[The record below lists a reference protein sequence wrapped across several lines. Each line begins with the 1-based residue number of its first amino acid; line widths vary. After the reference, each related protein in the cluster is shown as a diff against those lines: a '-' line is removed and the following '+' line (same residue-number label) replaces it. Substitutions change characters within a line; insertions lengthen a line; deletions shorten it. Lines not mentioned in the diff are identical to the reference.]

1 MPQAPTTEGQ
11 LDHPP
16 TAHRIVT
23 MIAVVIPPL
32 GILAVI
38 GTLWGVAVKPVDLL
52 LFGLFYVVP
61 GLGITVGFH
70 RYFTHRSFET
80 SRPIKTLLAVLGSMT
95 SQGPVCQWVSDH
107 RKHHAHSDVEGDPHS
122 PHVGSGVG
130 LMGAVRGFWHSH
142 VGWLFSTK
150 GLVVRTKYGRD
161 LLEDA
166 IVRNVDR
173 LYFLWVTLGFV
184 LPFAVG
190 YLFDGLRGGLE
201 ATIWGGLVRIAVF
214 QHITWSVNSICHMF
228 GRRDFDVRDESRN
241 NWLLA
246 LPSLGEA
253 WHNNHHAFPSSAVHG
268 LGRFQFDLSALVI
281 RGLEKV
287 GLVWDVKVPDVT
299 SQAGRRRRR
308 LSGSFRTASADS
320 RRALAQDA
328 PGTNRTCDLSLRRAA
343 LYPLS
348 YGRPSATLPAS
359 RAATRPP
366 RASRATSCAPSAT
379 ARR

>member
-1 MPQAPTTEGQ
+1 MTHGCTIEGE
-11 LDHPP
+11 LERPP
-16 TAHRIVT
+16 TAHRIIT
-23 MIAVVIPPL
+23 LLAVVAPPL

-38 GTLWGVAVKPVDLL
+38 GTLWGVAVRPIDLA
-52 LFGLFYVVP
+52 LFALFYLLP

-80 SRPIKTLLAVLGSMT
+80 SRVVKTLLAVLGSMT

-122 PHVGSGVG
+122 PHVGSGSGVLG
-130 LMGAVRGFWHSH
+130 VLRGFWHSH
-142 VGWLFSTK
+142 VGWLFRTK

-161 LLEDA
+161 LLEDT
-166 IVRNVDR
+166 IIRNVDR
-173 LYFLWVTLGFV
+173 LYFVWVALGFAV
-184 LPFAVG
+184 PFVIG
-190 YLFDGLRGGLE
+190 YWLDGVRGGIE
-201 ATIWGGLVRIAVF
+201 ASIWGGLVRIAVF

-281 RGLEKV
+281 RGLEKA
-287 GLVWDVKVPDVT
+287 GLVWDVKVPDLT
-299 SQAGRRRRR
+299 SQTRRR
-308 LSGSFRTASADS
+308 TAAD
-320 RRALAQDA
+320 
-328 PGTNRTCDLSLRRAA
+328 AA
-343 LYPLS
+343 
-348 YGRPSATLPAS
+348 
-359 RAATRPP
+359 
-366 RASRATSCAPSAT
+366 
-379 ARR
+379 

>member
-1 MPQAPTTEGQ
+1 MPQARLIEGE
-11 LDHPP
+11 LERPP
-16 TAHRIVT
+16 TSHRIIT
-23 MIAVVIPPL
+23 LLAVVAPPL
-32 GILAVI
+32 GILVVI
-38 GTLWGVAVKPVDLL
+38 GTLWGVAVRPIDLL
-52 LFGLFYVVP
+52 LFGLFYLIP

-80 SRPIKTLLAVLGSMT
+80 SRAVKSLLAVLGSMT

-122 PHVGSGVG
+122 PHVGNGAGVLG
-130 LMGAVRGFWHSH
+130 IMRGFWHSH
-142 VGWLFSTK
+142 VGWLFRTK

-161 LLEDA
+161 LLEDT
-166 IVRNVDR
+166 IISRIDR
-173 LYFLWVTLGFV
+173 LYFVWVALGFV
-184 LPFAVG
+184 VPFAVG
-190 YLFDGLRGGLE
+190 YLLDGWRGGIE
-201 ATIWGGLVRIAVF
+201 ASVWGGLVRIAVF

-287 GLVWDVKVPDVT
+287 GLVWDVKVPDLT
-299 SQAGRRRRR
+299 SQARRR
-308 LSGSFRTASADS
+308 SA
-320 RRALAQDA
+320 ADA
-328 PGTNRTCDLSLRRAA
+328 A
-343 LYPLS
+343 
-348 YGRPSATLPAS
+348 
-359 RAATRPP
+359 
-366 RASRATSCAPSAT
+366 
-379 ARR
+379 

>member
-1 MPQAPTTEGQ
+1 MAQASTTEGQ
-11 LDHPP
+11 LEHPP
-16 TAHRIVT
+16 AAHRVITLV
-23 MIAVVIPPL
+23 AVVVPPL

-38 GTLWGVAVKPVDLL
+38 GTLWGVAVQPVDLL
-52 LFGLFYVVP
+52 LFTLFYVVP

-80 SRPIKTLLAVLGSMT
+80 SRPVKTLLAVLGSMT

-122 PHVGSGVG
+122 PHVGSGAGV
-130 LMGAVRGFWHSH
+130 MGAVRGFWHSH

-173 LYFLWVTLGFV
+173 LYFLWVMLGFV
-184 LPFAVG
+184 LPFTVG
-190 YLFDGLRGGLE
+190 YLLDGMRGGVE

-281 RGLEKV
+281 RALEKV

-299 SQAGRRRRR
+299 SQARRR
-308 LSGSFRTASADS
+308 TAAD
-320 RRALAQDA
+320 
-328 PGTNRTCDLSLRRAA
+328 AA
-343 LYPLS
+343 
-348 YGRPSATLPAS
+348 
-359 RAATRPP
+359 
-366 RASRATSCAPSAT
+366 
-379 ARR
+379 

>member
-1 MPQAPTTEGQ
+1 MPEVRTTEGE

-16 TAHRIVT
+16 TANQVVT
-23 MIAVVIPPL
+23 LIAVVLPPL

-38 GTLWGVAVKPVDLL
+38 GTLWGVAVQPIDLV
-52 LFGLFYVVP
+52 LFALFYVVP

-80 SRPIKTLLAVLGSMT
+80 SRAVKTLLAVLGSMT

-122 PHVGSGVG
+122 PHVGSGAG
-130 LMGAVRGFWHSH
+130 LRGAFRGFWHSH
-142 VGWLFSTK
+142 VGWLFRTK
-150 GLVVRTKYGRD
+150 GLVVKTKYGRD
-161 LLEDA
+161 LLEDV

-190 YLFDGLRGGLE
+190 YLFDGLRGGVE

-268 LGRFQFDLSALVI
+268 LGRHQFDLSALVI
-281 RGLEKV
+281 RGLEKAR
-287 GLVWDVKVPDVT
+287 LVWDVKVPDVT
-299 SQAGRRRRR
+299 SQAR
-308 LSGSFRTASADS
+308 
-320 RRALAQDA
+320 
-328 PGTNRTCDLSLRRAA
+328 RRAA
-343 LYPLS
+343 
-348 YGRPSATLPAS
+348 AD
-359 RAATRPP
+359 AA
-366 RASRATSCAPSAT
+366 
-379 ARR
+379 

>member
-1 MPQAPTTEGQ
+1 MPHGRTTEGE

-16 TAHRIVT
+16 TANRIVT
-23 MIAVVIPPL
+23 LIAVVLPPL

-38 GTLWGVAVKPVDLL
+38 GTLWGVAVGPIDLI
-52 LFGLFYVVP
+52 LFALFYVVP

-80 SRPIKTLLAVLGSMT
+80 SKALKTLLAVLGSMT

-122 PHVGSGVG
+122 PHVGSGSG
-130 LMGAVRGFWHSH
+130 LMGALRGFWHSH

-161 LLEDA
+161 LIEDA

-173 LYFLWVTLGFV
+173 LYFLWVALGFA

-190 YLFDGLRGGLE
+190 YLLDGTRGGVE

-268 LGRFQFDLSALVI
+268 LGRFQLDLSALVI
-281 RGLEKV
+281 RGLEKA

-299 SQAGRRRRR
+299 SQTRRR
-308 LSGSFRTASADS
+308 TAAD
-320 RRALAQDA
+320 
-328 PGTNRTCDLSLRRAA
+328 AA
-343 LYPLS
+343 
-348 YGRPSATLPAS
+348 
-359 RAATRPP
+359 
-366 RASRATSCAPSAT
+366 
-379 ARR
+379 

>member
-1 MPQAPTTEGQ
+1 MFPHGVIIPRPVPPNRRTCGAEGESMPQGRTVDGQ

-16 TAHRIVT
+16 NANRIVT
-23 MIAVVIPPL
+23 LIAVVLPPL
-32 GILAVI
+32 GIVAVI
-38 GTLWGVAVKPVDLL
+38 GTLWGVAVGPIDLV
-52 LFGLFYVVP
+52 LFALFYVVP

-80 SRPIKTLLAVLGSMT
+80 SKVVKTLLAVLGSMT

-122 PHVGSGVG
+122 PHVGSGAG
-130 LMGAVRGFWHSH
+130 LIGTLRGFWHSH

-161 LLEDA
+161 LIEDA

-173 LYFLWVTLGFV
+173 LYFLWVALGFV

-190 YLFDGLRGGLE
+190 YALDGTRGGIE
-201 ATIWGGLVRIAVF
+201 ATVWGGLVRIAVF

-268 LGRFQFDLSALVI
+268 LGRHQFDVSALVI
-281 RGLEKV
+281 RGLEKI
-287 GLVWDVKVPDVT
+287 GLVWDVKVPDLT
-299 SQAGRRRRR
+299 SQTRRRQ
-308 LSGSFRTASADS
+308 AAD
-320 RRALAQDA
+320 
-328 PGTNRTCDLSLRRAA
+328 AA
-343 LYPLS
+343 
-348 YGRPSATLPAS
+348 
-359 RAATRPP
+359 
-366 RASRATSCAPSAT
+366 
-379 ARR
+379 